1 MTLRM
6 LVVALIAA
14 LALSACGKK
23 GPLDPPPPKEE
34 KHKEQTP
41 AQ

>member
-1 MTLRM
+1 MMRLIA
-6 LVVALIAA
+6 LALIAA

-34 KHKEQTP
+34 KQKERAAP
-41 AQ
+41 

>member
-1 MTLRM
+1 MKLRM

-23 GPLDPPPPKEE
+23 GPLDPPPPKHE
-34 KHKEQTP
+34 KEKP
-41 AQ
+41 APAN